1 MRLRHGMSW
10 SSLSVW
16 VTGCAG
22 FGISIAFYGATL
34 LPGVAYWDTG
44 EMQTVPYVLGIAH
57 PTGFPLFVLA
67 GWAFAHVLPFGEP
80 AWRLSLFSALASA
93 GAAGCLAVFVMDL
106 VAEPIVGIA
115 CAVVFALGDVVWTRG
130 VRAEVH
136 DLALL
141 CIAVALVAAARAA
154 RDTSPRALFVAAL
167 AVGLGV
173 ASHPIALLAV
183 PGLVLV
189 AWPALRALPMRALV
203 AAAGLAAAPSLLY
216 AYVPARSA
224 YVEAHGLDPERALG
238 ITGGAF
244 WDDDAPSSAR
254 SFLRYVA
261 GTSFHTDA
269 SAASAV
275 APLGIGRAAAL
286 ARDLAY
292 GEYGYLVLAL
302 ALTGFAYLCARR
314 TLLALG
320 LLSLALFD
328 VAFAANFSAESD
340 VARYGLAGFWVV
352 AACAGVG
359 AWWLGRA
366 IVGERP
372 LAGMLLATALL
383 IAGLWPTASFAASD
397 VARERAHED
406 ARSLVA
412 DVKASTI
419 PGSLLIASW
428 TFAAP
433 LAYEAYVPRTLGRG
447 LVCGWPLAY
456 ASRFAAWRARFGHV
470 YAIVP
475 PAYDLAAY
483 GHRVFTTAR
492 YQITEVGS

>member
-93 GAAGCLAVFVMDL
+93 GAAGCLAVFVADL
-106 VAEPIVGIA
+106 VAEPLVGIA
-115 CAVVFALGDVVWTRG
+115 SATVFALGDVAWTRG

-136 DLALL
+136 DLAL
-141 CIAVALVAAARAA
+141 CCVAVALTAAAWAA
-154 RDTSPRALFVAAL
+154 RETSPRAMWVAAL
-167 AVGLGV
+167 ATGLGV
-173 ASHPIALLAV
+173 ATHPIAALAI
-183 PGLVLV
+183 PGIVLV
-189 AWPALRALPMRALV
+189 AWPAPRALSTRALV
-203 AAAGLAAAPSLLY
+203 VAAALAVAPLLLY
-216 AYVPARSA
+216 AYLPARSA
-224 YVEAHGLDPERALG
+224 YVESRGLDPERALG

-254 SFLRYVA
+254 SFLRYVT
-261 GTSFHTDA
+261 GMSFRTDA
-269 SAASAV
+269 SAAAAV
-275 APLGIGRAAAL
+275 APFGVSRAAGL
-286 ARDLAY
+286 ARVLAY
-292 GEYGYLVLAL
+292 SEYGYLILAL
-302 ALTGFAYLCARR
+302 SLTGFAYLCARR

-320 LLSLALFD
+320 LLSLAVFD
-328 VAFAANFSAESD
+328 VAFAANFGAESD
-340 VARYGLAGFWVV
+340 AARYGLEGFWAV

-366 IVGERP
+366 VVGERP
-372 LAGMLLATALL
+372 LAGALLASALL
-383 IAGLWPTASFAASD
+383 IAGLWPGVSLAAAD
-397 VARERAHED
+397 VARERAHAD
-406 ARSLVA
+406 ARPLVA
-412 DVKASTI
+412 DVRAYTV

-428 TFAAP
+428 TYAAP
-433 LAYEAYVPRTLGRG
+433 LAYEAYVPRTLGRS

-456 ASRFAAWRARFGHV
+456 ASRFAEWRARFGHV

-475 PAYDLAAY
+475 PAYDLARH
-483 GHRVFTTAR
+483 GHRVFATAR
-492 YQITEVGS
+492 YQITEVDS

>member
-34 LPGVAYWDTG
+34 LPGVGYWDTG

-67 GWAFAHVLPFGEP
+67 GWAFAHVVPFGEP

-93 GAAGCLAVFVMDL
+93 GAAGCLAVFVADL
-106 VAEPIVGIA
+106 VAEPLVGIA
-115 CAVVFALGDVVWTRG
+115 CAVVFALGDIVWTRG

-136 DLALL
+136 DLAL
-141 CIAVALVAAARAA
+141 CCVAVALVAAARAA
-154 RDTSPRALFVAAL
+154 RDTSPRALFVAAV
-167 AVGLGV
+167 AAGLGV
-173 ASHPIALLAV
+173 ATHPIAALAV
-183 PGLVLV
+183 PGVILV
-189 AWPALRALPMRALV
+189 AWPALRALPPRAL
-203 AAAGLAAAPSLLY
+203 LAAAALAGAPLLLY

-224 YVEAHGLDPERALG
+224 YVESRGLDPERVLG

-261 GTSFHTDA
+261 GTSFRPDA
-269 SAASAV
+269 SAAAAV
-275 APLGIGRAAAL
+275 APLGVERAAVL
-286 ARDLAY
+286 SRELAY
-292 GEYGYLVLAL
+292 REYGYLVLAL

-320 LLSLALFD
+320 LLSLAIFD
-328 VAFAANFSAESD
+328 VAFAANFGAESD
-340 VARYGLAGFWVV
+340 VARYGLEGFWAV

-366 IVGERP
+366 MVGERP
-372 LAGMLLATALL
+372 LAGALLATALL
-383 IAGLWPTASFAASD
+383 IAGLWPTASVAASD
-397 VARERAHED
+397 VVRERAHAD
-406 ARSLVA
+406 ARPLVA
-412 DVKASTI
+412 DVKASTV

-433 LAYEAYVPRTLGRG
+433 LAYDAYVPRTLGRTI
-447 LVCGWPLAY
+447 VCGWPLAY
-456 ASRFAAWRARFGHV
+456 AAHFAAWRARFGHV

-475 PAYDLAAY
+475 PAYDLATH
-483 GHRVFTTAR
+483 GHRVFASER
-492 YQITEVGS
+492 YQITEVDS

>member
-34 LPGVAYWDTG
+34 LPGVGYWDTG
-44 EMQTVPYVLGIAH
+44 EMQTVPYILGIAH

-80 AWRLSLFSALASA
+80 AWRLSFFSALASA
-93 GAAGCLAVFVMDL
+93 GAAGCLAVFVADL
-106 VAEPIVGIA
+106 VAEPLVGVA
-115 CAVVFALGDVVWTRG
+115 SAAVFALGDIVWTRG

-136 DLALL
+136 DLALG
-141 CIAVALVAAARAA
+141 CVAMALVAAARAA
-154 RDTSPRALFVAAL
+154 REASPRALFVAAV
-167 AVGLGV
+167 AAGLGV
-173 ASHPIALLAV
+173 ATHPIAVLAV
-183 PGLVLV
+183 PGIVLV
-189 AWPALRALPMRALV
+189 AWPALRALPPRALV
-203 AAAGLAAAPSLLY
+203 AAAALAGAPLLLY

-224 YVEAHGLDPERALG
+224 YVESRGLDPERGLG
-238 ITGGAF
+238 IAGGAF

-254 SFLRYVA
+254 SFLRYVT
-261 GTSFHTDA
+261 GTSFRPDA
-269 SAASAV
+269 SAAAAV
-275 APLGIGRAAAL
+275 APLGVARAATL
-286 ARDLAY
+286 SRDLAY
-292 GEYGYLVLAL
+292 REYGYLILAL
-302 ALTGFAYLCARR
+302 ALTGFTYLCARR

-320 LLSLALFD
+320 LLSLAMFD
-328 VAFAANFSAESD
+328 VAFAANFAAESD
-340 VARYGLAGFWVV
+340 VARYGLEAFWAV

-372 LAGMLLATALL
+372 RAGALLATALL
-383 IAGLWPTASFAASD
+383 IAGLWPTASLAAGD
-397 VARERAHED
+397 VVRERAHAD
-406 ARSLVA
+406 ARPLVA
-412 DVKASTI
+412 DVKAYTA

-433 LAYEAYVPRTLGRG
+433 LAYDAYVPRTLGRT

-456 ASRFAAWRARFGHV
+456 ASRFAAWRTRFGHV

-475 PAYDLAAY
+475 PAYDLATH
-483 GHRVFTTAR
+483 GHRVFVTAR
-492 YQITEVGS
+492 YQIAEVDS

>member
-44 EMQTVPYVLGIAH
+44 EMQTVPYILGIAH
-57 PTGFPLFVLA
+57 PTGFPFFVLA

-93 GAAGCLAVFVMDL
+93 GAAGCLAVFVADL
-106 VAEPIVGIA
+106 VAEPLVGIA
-115 CAVVFALGDVVWTRG
+115 AAAVFALGDVVWTRG

-136 DLALL
+136 DLAL
-141 CIAVALVAAARAA
+141 CCVAAALVAASRAA
-154 RDTSPRALFVAAL
+154 RDASARWLFVAAL
-167 AVGLGV
+167 AAGLGV
-173 ASHPIALLAV
+173 ATHPIALLAV
-183 PGLVLV
+183 PGIVLV
-189 AWPALRALPMRALV
+189 AWPALRARSPRA
-203 AAAGLAAAPSLLY
+203 LAAAAALAGAPLLIY
-216 AYVPARSA
+216 AYVPLRSA
-224 YVEAHGLDPERALG
+224 YVESRGLDPELALG
-238 ITGGAF
+238 IAGGAF
-244 WDDDAPSSAR
+244 WDDDAPSNAR
-254 SFLRYVA
+254 SFARYVA

-269 SAASAV
+269 SAEAAV
-275 APLGIGRAAAL
+275 APPGVSRTIVL

-292 GEYGYLVLAL
+292 REYGYLILAL
-302 ALTGFAYLCARR
+302 ALSGFAYLCARR

-320 LLSLALFD
+320 LLSIALFD
-328 VAFAANFSAESD
+328 VAFAANFGAESD
-340 VARYGLAGFWVV
+340 VARYGLEGFWAV

-359 AWWLGRA
+359 AWWLARA

-372 LAGMLLATALL
+372 LAGTVLATALL
-383 IAGLWPTASFAASD
+383 IGGLWPTASSAASD
-397 VARERAHED
+397 VAHERAHAD
-406 ARSLVA
+406 ARPLVA
-412 DVKASTI
+412 DVKAYTV
-419 PGSLLIASW
+419 PGSLVIASW

-433 LAYEAYVPRTLGRG
+433 LAYDAYVPRTLGRS

-475 PAYDLAAY
+475 PAYDLARY
-483 GHRVFTTAR
+483 GHRVFATAR
-492 YQITEVGS
+492 YQIAEVNS